1 MSNDYTQILTKGLQ
15 SALGTQEIEDG
26 VLRFTTD
33 TGRLYLDNG
42 TSERIP
48 ISNVVTGM
56 TEQQIINLQNP
67 LDKLYVSS
75 DTLKVFASDGTNMR
89 DISEIIP
96 VHTSANETMYLWMG
110 DSSGNGPKYASA
122 LNYNPSTKDIQIGNM
137 RVSKTEDSGTN
148 VLDFYVV

>member
-96 VHTSANETMYLWMG
+96 VLTSANETMYLWMG
-110 DSSGNGPKYASA
+110 DNSGNGPKYASA